1 MNKLKLSRLQ
11 IVKIL
16 STSLILCL
24 IFMATLV
31 FFSVKAFHSDKA
43 QSNAE
48 VLGAE
53 VELESLPE

>member
-1 MNKLKLSRLQ
+1 MDKLKLSRLQ

-31 FFSVKAFHSDKA
+31 FFSVKALQSDQDNA
-43 QSNAE
+43 QAD

-53 VELESLPE
+53 VQLESLPE